1 VELGDPGN
9 DGESK
14 SRPPGLA
21 RVERE
26 KDLFSGS
33 GIDPLSPV
41 TDSQPR
47 LAFGRA
53 ALEEKSFRLSASACG
68 RGFDGVAQQVHQGS
82 PQQDGGAGHLRKL
95 AAPCE

>member
-1 VELGDPGN
+1 MELGDPGD
-9 DGESK
+9 DGQSESRA
-14 SRPPGLA
+14 SGLA

-33 GIDPLSPV
+33 GIDPLTPV

-53 ALEEKSFRLSASACG
+53 
-68 RGFDGVAQQVHQGS
+68 
-82 PQQDGGAGHLRKL
+82 L
-95 AAPCE
+95 AHVSVVGQHDRFVIAVV